1 MSKRYR
7 NGRKIVG
14 KGRRK
19 PTNNPSVEQEKK
31 KNLAKRMMD
40 REINK
45 RVLAG
50 KEDLGKKLGEGNTS
64 NEKEDKN
71 FSENMDQKLSNKLRD
86 GDRKELDD
94 GDLKD
99 NNERRENN
107 FEEDPLQQHIDDA
120 KRRAAKEQNKNKKRE
135 KKIKRRKKRRKNIKR
150 LIKSSTRGPQA
161 FAFTSITL
169 IVAAIGSFL
178 VYLIMSPITVLV
190 LSFGAFAVLTAD
202 EDESSENTTEV
213 ADNDSGGSQGVVS
226 MDGKVWPVPH
236 TMNLTSS
243 FGPRW
248 GTMHNGVDIAGPGG
262 SSANLNKSI
271 VSFLDGEVIRADPPT
286 KTGGYGNLVVVQH
299 GSDLITYYAH
309 LNKIDVKVG
318 DKVKAGDHLGGMGTT
333 GNSTGVHLHFETRE
347 KSGDG
352 FTPVHPKKYLKD
364 FDITGEAL

>member
-31 KNLAKRMMD
+31 KNLAKRIMD

-107 FEEDPLQQHIDDA
+107 FEEEIG
-120 KRRAAKEQNKNKKRE
+120 RASCRE
-135 KKIKRRKKRRKNIKR
+135 R
-150 LIKSSTRGPQA
+150 
-161 FAFTSITL
+161 
-169 IVAAIGSFL
+169 V
-178 VYLIMSPITVLV
+178 
-190 LSFGAFAVLTAD
+190 
-202 EDESSENTTEV
+202 
-213 ADNDSGGSQGVVS
+213 
-226 MDGKVWPVPH
+226 
-236 TMNLTSS
+236 
-243 FGPRW
+243 
-248 GTMHNGVDIAGPGG
+248 
-262 SSANLNKSI
+262 
-271 VSFLDGEVIRADPPT
+271 
-286 KTGGYGNLVVVQH
+286 
-299 GSDLITYYAH
+299 
-309 LNKIDVKVG
+309 
-318 DKVKAGDHLGGMGTT
+318 
-333 GNSTGVHLHFETRE
+333 
-347 KSGDG
+347 
-352 FTPVHPKKYLKD
+352 
-364 FDITGEAL
+364 